1 MTCLNTRSNE
11 ALSRTT
17 RLDFLDAMSRTA
29 TGVNIVTTDGP
40 AGKAGLTVSAMSSVS
55 ADGLAPQ
62 LLVCTNRNGSAANA
76 ILENGV
82 FVLNVLRDDQTSIS
96 DVFAGRHASNG
107 TDRFSYAR
115 WVPMATGAP
124 RLVDPV
130 AAFDC
135 RIAHVHLVGTHYVI
149 FGAVVDIF
157 SAESGKPLVY
167 TRRAYTSLLSPDSS
181 PAPEIRSV
189 CQESRNATGP
199 SARIARR
206 RQEPRLIRRS
216 RPATTA
222 SARFRTEPHGA
233 G

>member
-1 MTCLNTRSNE
+1 MICLNTRSNE
-11 ALSRTT
+11 ALSKAT

-29 TGVNIVTTDGP
+29 TGVNVVTTDGS

-62 LLVCTNRNGSAANA
+62 LLVCINRNGSAAQP

-107 TDRFSYAR
+107 MDRFSYAR

-124 RLVDPV
+124 RLVDPL

-135 RIAHVHLVGTHYVI
+135 HIAHVHLVGTHYVI
-149 FGAVVDIF
+149 FGAVVGIF
-157 SAESGKPLVY
+157 IADSGKPLVY
-167 TRRAYTSLLSPDSS
+167 TRRAYTSLQSPGSS
-181 PAPEIRSV
+181 PAPEIRTTGQV
-189 CQESRNATGP
+189 SRNAVGP
-199 SARIARR
+199 SARLARR
-206 RQEPRLIRRS
+206 RQDPQLIRRS

-222 SARFRTEPHGA
+222 SARF
-233 G
+233 